1 MKRSAGLLLL
11 LAGLSGCMTASERT
25 DPALNHFGR
34 VGHAQTV
41 PGVQLPDGAPVPVRT
56 ARGANP
62 AGDAGV
68 IHAVARGGKS
78 SGQIKQVSGSEIV
91 GCSSKGCSSHQ
102 PLPTQVVPVPA
113 MTHGGILPVPAM
125 GPPGAVAAVGALT
138 GAPPG
143 GYGGP
148 GGFGPLNARS
158 EVRFVGPEGMEIS
171 WLVPAPNGGTMFS
184 PNALQA
190 PARYN
195 FPQGAVYR
203 LKLSNIPRRPPA
215 AFYPTIEIMPAGPKS
230 VTFLAHSAIPL
241 RFTEEDFDQVAN
253 GNFLVKVIYLPDP
266 QFQDIAA
273 VGLGEIVSSQ
283 LEPGVDPIH
292 EAQQRGTILM
302 VVRMGNIDLEAPNT
316 PAMDA
321 PPGGMI
327 PGLPPGVVPVNP
339 MPRPNGPEQLPPG
352 RPTPAPAPMQVV
364 PSQPTQTLPLNPPVS
379 VAPAPTAPAAPTAPT
394 APAPSRTGPLQL
406 PSSLPGSL
414 SGR

>member
-1 MKRSAGLLLL
+1 MKRSAGLLVL
-11 LAGLSGCMTASERT
+11 LAGLGGCMSASERT
-25 DPALNHFGR
+25 DPALNNFGR
-34 VGHAQTV
+34 IGHAQTV
-41 PGVQLPDGAPVPVRT
+41 PGVQMPDGTPVPVRT

-62 AGDAGV
+62 AGDAGL

-78 SGQIKQVSGSEIV
+78 SGQIKQVSGIGGA
-91 GCSSKGCSSHQ
+91 GCSSPGCSGHQ
-102 PLPTQVVPVPA
+102 PLPTQYVPVLPQ
-113 MTHGGILPVPAM
+113 GGIPPVPAM

-143 GYGGP
+143 GLGMVS
-148 GGFGPLNARS
+148 GPLNARS
-158 EVRFVGPEGMEIS
+158 EVRFIGPEGMEIS
-171 WLVPAPNGGTMFS
+171 WLVPSPKGGAMFS
-184 PNALQA
+184 PNALVA

-203 LKLSNIPRRPPA
+203 LKLSNIPRRAPA

-230 VTFLAHSAIPL
+230 ATFLAHSAIPL

-321 PPGGMI
+321 PPGAGV
-327 PGLPPGVVPVNP
+327 PGLPPGAVPVNP
-339 MPRPNGPEQLPPG
+339 PQRPNGPAPM
-352 RPTPAPAPMQVV
+352 PAPMQSS
-364 PSQPTQTLPLNPPVS
+364 PSLPPQTLPLT
-379 VAPAPTAPAAPTAPT
+379 PAVPATPAAPANPT
-394 APAPSRTGPLQL
+394 PTRTGPLQL